1 MEINTTLDSA
11 TTVEFIKLVPSLL
24 WISLALFIFL
34 YFKDTLRDNILPN
47 MGSIKGFGVEV
58 TIARE
63 QMDRSFEKWN
73 IKADDKDRA
82 RVLAR
87 AKRIAPI
94 LNGAK
99 MLWLDDEPGTLIEER
114 LLLGQLGISVD
125 FFDKFSE
132 ELMSKLTN
140 NAYDLVVS
148 DMKYQNPDGVKVKNN
163 LLEEMVKRKIDI
175 PLIYYVGNYDRERG
189 VPLNSF
195 GMTDRPDQFLHLVF
209 DIIERKRS

>member
-99 MLWLDDEPGTLIEER
+99 ILWLDDEPGTLIEER

-189 VPLNSF
+189 VPANSF

-209 DIIERKRS
+209 DVIERKRS